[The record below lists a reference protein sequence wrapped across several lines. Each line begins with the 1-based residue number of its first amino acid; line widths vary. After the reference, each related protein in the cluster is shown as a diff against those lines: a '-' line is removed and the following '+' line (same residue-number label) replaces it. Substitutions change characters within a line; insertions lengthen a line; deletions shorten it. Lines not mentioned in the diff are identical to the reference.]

1 MSSPPACCRPRCSEN
16 RKPIILKRAQVSGF
30 RVSRFLVSVFQ
41 GFIQIGVGIAI
52 GIGIDHL
59 TAEHFLGFLGFWF
72 LGFWVSGFQGFIQI
86 GVGIAIGIGIDHLT
100 AEHFLGFLGFWFLG
114 FWVSGFQG
122 FRVSGFRVSRF
133 HPNRGRDR
141 YRDRDRYSLTVS
153 QSHSLTASPPLRLRA
168 PPAISIRCGGDRDK
182 TQLRERTPMLPQG
195 RFRTRDQLVDTHHA
209 FVPQPRTHV
218 TPD

>member
-30 RVSRFLVSVFQ
+30 WVSSKSGSGSLSGSGSIISPRNTFLGFRVSGFWVSGFLVSGFLGFWFQ
-41 GFIQIGVGIAI
+41 GFIQIGVG
-52 GIGIDHL
+52 
-59 TAEHFLGFLGFWF
+59 
-72 LGFWVSGFQGFIQI
+72 V
-86 GVGIAIGIGIDHLT
+86 AIGIGIDHLT